1 MKIPWQTEREN
12 TCRGMTT
19 YIISYYHIYCHTHMY
34 IYIYI
39 CVAAYYV
46 YCNLFWC
53 GMFWL
58 TEATSGKSQTWR
70 LRQGSMAWS
79 WRWPCWS
86 PSPCRKTRNSS
97 EKHRFRLHLGSCLT
111 KESGK
116 TQPFARRFHLA
127 KNLVVFCRINSQQNT
142 AIGWHYDF
150 TSFPFVFFCWTRA
163 KICGTKSP
171 NTNLLLLLQFFLQVF
186 FFLRGHLQHLC
197 LWSTTYTKQNHEP
210 NVSKIVQMCPHASTY
225 CPQSPGPH
233 FLSSVCQSSAWKGA
247 RATPRHHQLPSG
259 SHPA

>member
-19 YIISYYHIYCHTHMY
+19 YIISYYHIYCHTHTC
-34 IYIYI
+34 IYIY
-39 CVAAYYV
+39 VAAYYV

-150 TSFPFVFFCWTRA
+150 TSFPFVFFWTRA